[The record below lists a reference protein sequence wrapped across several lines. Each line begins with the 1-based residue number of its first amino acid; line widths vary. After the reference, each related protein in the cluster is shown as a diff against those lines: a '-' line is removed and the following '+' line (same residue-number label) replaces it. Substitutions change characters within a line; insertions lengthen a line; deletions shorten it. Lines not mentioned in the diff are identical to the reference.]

1 MILPKAQDAL
11 TTHYSAV
18 SEELRVQDV
27 PESSTYEVF
36 AVFSGSVHSSPPT
49 RPGFLGLVEW
59 AAIAQYPHRIFGD
72 LIPSPPLPSLSPSTA
87 LTDVL
92 KQFDETNGCALP
104 VISPSCN
111 FLGVVT
117 RRSALEGF
125 LNAYARAFGLSGR
138 QPFSP
143 LYELNTNN
151 SISGVSHPEEDGI
164 DRRLTCDALSQD
176 ILEQLRDLLFV
187 VRLHL
192 SQSKR
197 TSDPEQTKR
206 VSQTTARMVEDSL
219 ECLRTHL
226 HHLQLL
232 CG

>member
-27 PESSTYEVF
+27 PESSIYEVF
-36 AVFSGSVHSSPPT
+36 AVFSDNVHSSFSKMSP
-49 RPGFLGLVEW
+49 FLGLVEW
-59 AAIAQYPHRIFGD
+59 TAIAQYPHRIFGD
-72 LIPSPPLPSLSPSTA
+72 LVSSLPRPSLSPSTP

-92 KQFDETNGCALP
+92 QQFDETNVYALP
-104 VISPSCN
+104 VISPSCD
-111 FLGVVT
+111 FLGIVT

-125 LNAYARAFGLSGR
+125 LDAYARAFGLSGR

-143 LYELNTNN
+143 LNGLNTNN
-151 SISGVSHPEEDGI
+151 VASAVSHPGQDGI
-164 DRRLTCDALSQD
+164 TRRHACDALSQD
-176 ILEQLRDLLFV
+176 ILEQVRDLLFV

-192 SQSKR
+192 SQSKQA
-197 TSDPEQTKR
+197 SDPEQTKR
-206 VSQTTARMVEDSL
+206 ISQTTARMVADSL